1 MVGSATAS
9 LDRSLLAPRIW
20 TTPFGRQAIFM
31 LIGLAIMLLTA
42 RLGIP
47 LLASPSIRARLP
59 QVLFVLAVALLA
71 AALVPGLAD
80 PHRGSPR
87 WLHLGRFGIGV
98 GFQPSELAKLALIAF
113 LASLLGERGADP
125 RSFGRGF
132 LPATLAIAVCVG
144 LVGKENFG

>member
-1 MVGSATAS
+1 MVGIDRANPVRPAAVILIAAMLMSVGLVMVGSATAS

-47 LLASPSIRARLP
+47 LLASPSVRARLP
-59 QVLFVLAVALLA
+59 KILFVLAVALLA

-80 PHRGSPR
+80 PPRGSQR
-87 WLHLGRFGIGV
+87 WLHLGRFG
-98 GFQPSELAKLALIAF
+98 
-113 LASLLGERGADP
+113 
-125 RSFGRGF
+125 
-132 LPATLAIAVCVG
+132 VG
-144 LVGKENFG
+144 LRFHT